1 MPTYEYVH
9 MAIASTT
16 WLIML
21 PLILSCLALPGRWW
35 RMKAMPPYPLI
46 RMVWG
51 VVLLQVW
58 YTYAL
63 FPILGNGN
71 KSQYVLRH

>member
-1 MPTYEYVH
+1 MSGFTREMVVTEGR
-9 MAIASTT
+9 TT
-16 WLIML
+16 ALIN
-21 PLILSCLALPGRWW
+21 
-35 RMKAMPPYPLI
+35 KE
-46 RMVWG
+46 G